1 MIRFHR
7 VDKNRPPMFF
17 ALSLVATLVGCGEGT
32 DALNNG
38 DLQAAN
44 AVELG
49 AALPE
54 LGTPPTEISPSIS
67 AVQLL
72 NDNTLTVGLAQAV
85 ASGEIVLPAEQVPTT
100 VPAAVAAPQPAPAV
114 VVAPVAPP
122 TAAEPVTAV
131 AEEVVVAPPAQIETP
146 TIGAALPEETAEQ
159 EPTTVVAAPAPVAP
173 APAPV
178 TAQPVEPEQAAEPV
192 VAEEEEPAAVVE
204 TDTPTEPTID
214 VSEPPVAAA
223 EPEAPAQETTPVAPT
238 QPATDA
244 QDSQTRFIGSTTPTF
259 IGEIQDDGAVLLTWD
274 VDPTARGYN
283 VYRDAEYIQT
293 VFDITY
299 TDAFDAFDRNYYYE
313 IQAFTADEVYSTI
326 ATGLTVAM
334 TGTGRIDPNDP
345 LPAEGLLDDYEL
357 VFSDEFNGTALD
369 TSKWNTAYLWGDDLV
384 INSELQHYVDI
395 ANDPE
400 FGYNP
405 FTFDGEALTINTVE
419 TPPELLER
427 ANGQEYLSG
436 VITSYDA
443 FQFTYGYVE
452 ARAQV
457 PFGKGYWPAFWL
469 LNAFYDQDKP
479 EIDIMEFIGDNQDT
493 AYHTFHYYDEEG
505 NLRSTKSEP
514 TFPIDFPAAFHTFGA
529 EWSPGTVTFYVDG
542 IARHTI
548 SDPKMSQEQMY
559 IIANTAVGGWW
570 PGDPDENTKFPGEY
584 KIDYIR
590 AYQRVGVQL
599 DPPLFANP
607 DSEVPVRGDR
617 DFATPGHLP
626 SFELFPEAY
635 PEL

>member
-1 MIRFHR
+1 MIRSHR
-7 VDKNRPPMFF
+7 VDKNRPPMLF
-17 ALSLVATLVGCGEGT
+17 ALSLVAVLVGCGEGT
-32 DALNNG
+32 DALNSDLQDS
-38 DLQAAN
+38 DLQASSALE
-44 AVELG
+44 VG

-54 LGTPPTEISPSIS
+54 LGAPPTQISPSIS
-67 AVQLL
+67 AAQLL

-85 ASGEIVLPAEQVPTT
+85 AAGEAALPVEAVNT
-100 VPAAVAAPQPAPAV
+100 VSSTDAPAPSS
-114 VVAPVAPP
+114 PSPSL
-122 TAAEPVTAV
+122 
-131 AEEVVVAPPAQIETP
+131 
-146 TIGAALPEETAEQ
+146 GAALPEETVE
-159 EPTTVVAAPAPVAP
+159 ETPVEVVSTPVVTPSAPVAG
-173 APAPV
+173 PV
-178 TAQPVEPEQAAEPV
+178 
-192 VAEEEEPAAVVE
+192 AAV
-204 TDTPTEPTID
+204 TPQPSVTEATT
-214 VSEPPVAAA
+214 VNSEPPVAAA
-223 EPEAPAQETTPVAPT
+223 VPEVPAVEATPITPITPVTSTEDTA
-238 QPATDA
+238 DV
-244 QDSQTRFIGSTTPTF
+244 QTRFTGSTSPTF
-259 IGEIQDDGAVLLTWD
+259 SGEIQDDGSVLLTWD

-293 VFDITY
+293 VFDTTY
-299 TDAFDAFDRNYYYE
+299 VDDFDAFDRNYYYE
-313 IQAFTADEVYSTI
+313 IQAFTPDEIYSTI

-345 LPAEGLLDDYEL
+345 LPAVGLLDDYEL
-357 VFSDEFNGTALD
+357 VFSDEFNGTSLD

-395 ANDPE
+395 ANDPT
-400 FGYNP
+400 FGFNP
-405 FTFDGEALTINTVE
+405 FTFDGEALTINTIE
-419 TPPELLER
+419 TPPELLEK
-427 ANGQEYLSG
+427 ANGQAYLSG

-452 ARAQV
+452 ARVQV

-493 AYHTFHYYDEEG
+493 AYHTFHYYDEAG

-514 TFPIDFPAAFHTFGA
+514 TFPIDYPANFHTFGA

-548 SDPKMSQEQMY
+548 TDPKMSQEQMY

-599 DPPLFANP
+599 DPPQFANP
-607 DSEVPVRGDR
+607 NSEVPVRGDQ

-626 SFELFPEAY
+626 PFELFPEGY